1 MEKEF
6 LDQSEAAKKKKK
18 KFVFETKIFH
28 KTRVRGVIEEEE
40 VRV

>member
-1 MEKEF
+1 VDGKRIFGPIRGGE
-6 LDQSEAAKKKKK
+6 KKK

>member
-6 LDQSEAAKKKKK
+6 LDQSEAAKKKK

>member
-6 LDQSEAAKKKKK
+6 LDQSEAAKKK